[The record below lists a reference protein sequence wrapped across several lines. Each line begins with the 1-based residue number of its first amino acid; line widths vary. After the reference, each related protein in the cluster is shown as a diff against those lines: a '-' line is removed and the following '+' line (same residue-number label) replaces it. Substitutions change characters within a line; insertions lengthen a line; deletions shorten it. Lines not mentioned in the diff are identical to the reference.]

1 MLWTAKED
9 MDCDAFCCTTLRG
22 ITEQMCEDL
31 GFLKGDGAFHYYLVN
46 WSLGDEAIED
56 AEVGTFLV

>member
-9 MDCDAFCCTTLRG
+9 MDCDAFCCTTIQG

-46 WSLGDEAIED
+46 WSLGDVAIED